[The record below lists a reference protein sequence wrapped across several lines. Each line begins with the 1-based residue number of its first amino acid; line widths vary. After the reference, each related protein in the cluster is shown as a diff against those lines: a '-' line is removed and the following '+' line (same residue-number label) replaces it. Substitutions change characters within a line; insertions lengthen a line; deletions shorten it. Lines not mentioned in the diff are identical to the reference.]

1 MVVVP
6 KAEEESNH
14 TDEDALDATDVR
26 NPVEVGVT
34 VARDSY
40 QVEIPL
46 DRDV

>member
-26 NPVEVGVT
+26 NPVKECVT
-34 VARDSY
+34 
-40 QVEIPL
+40 IT
-46 DRDV
+46 